1 MLKRDSEY
9 LSKRG
14 RGFLATGQGERLS
27 IVPICFAH
35 QEDVIYTA
43 IDLKPKGARLARLTN
58 IVSNPHVAFIV
69 DNYSTNWRLL
79 SYLLIHGDAEIVANE
94 EERRRA
100 RRLLQRKYPQYRW
113 LKLGKAPVIAIRV
126 RRSKFWRFR
135 DVQSS
140 SRAGSER

>member
-1 MLKRDSEY
+1 MLRRYSEY
-9 LSKRG
+9 LSKRS

-43 IDLKPKGARLARLTN
+43 IDSKPKGGRLARLSN
-58 IVSNPHVAFIV
+58 IISNPHVAFIV

-79 SYLLIHGDAEIVANE
+79 SYLLIHGDAEIVADE
-94 EERRRA
+94 GEARRA

-113 LKLGKAPVIAIRV
+113 LKLGKAPIIAIHV
-126 RRSKFWRFR
+126 RRSKFWRFLEA
-135 DVQSS
+135 QNS
-140 SRAGSER
+140 SRPASER